1 MLTELTHKELLQLAR
16 TRCIPPL
23 LPSFHKGQAG
33 GRICVIGGCED
44 YTGAPYF
51 SANAA
56 ALMGCDLTHVI
67 CERSAATV
75 IKSYTPNLMVH
86 PYLRDSAALREHG
99 QRTEMD
105 KVKSLLDRMHTVVI
119 GPGLGRDEAMLESV
133 KEIIRFVLEEK
144 GGMLPLVIDA
154 DGLFLISQDSEVRS
168 LLQRFPAGRV
178 VITPNVVEF
187 RRVIEALGGKEDD
200 GGEFIVQQ
208 LNCIVVQKGREDKI
222 FYPVR
227 VRRGKDQDN
236 GMTAKVLVNKCEGSP
251 KRVGGQG
258 DTLSGAIAC
267 MLTYSRVIHDF
278 KVWRAPEEA
287 KVDTDEESVGASGG
301 GKSMAAKQQRLHHW
315 TDYAALS
322 CYVGSSVTRECARLA
337 FAAKG
342 RAMQTTDLND
352 RVGEVYAELL
362 GQ

>member
-1 MLTELTHKELLQLAR
+1 M
-16 TRCIPPL
+16 
-23 LPSFHKGQAG
+23 
-33 GRICVIGGCED
+33 
-44 YTGAPYF
+44 
-51 SANAA
+51 
-56 ALMGCDLTHVI
+56 
-67 CERSAATV
+67 

-119 GPGLGRDEAMLESV
+119 GPGLGRDEAMLGSV
-133 KEIIRFVLEEK
+133 KEIIRFVVEEK

-168 LLQRFPAGRV
+168 LLQRFPVGRV

-208 LNCIVVQKGREDKI
+208 LKCIVVQKGREDKI

-227 VRRGKDQDN
+227 VRRQHHGN
-236 GMTAKVLVNKCEGSP
+236 GVTTVELETRVLVNKCEGSP

-278 KVWRAPEEA
+278 KVWQAPEEA
-287 KVDTDEESVGASGG
+287 GEEEERGTATTTEGLVVVAAAAS
-301 GKSMAAKQQRLHHW
+301 QRLNNKDCINGPITLH
-315 TDYAALS
+315 
-322 CYVGSSVTRECARLA
+322 
-337 FAAKG
+337 
-342 RAMQTTDLND
+342 
-352 RVGEVYAELL
+352 
-362 GQ
+362 